1 MMDNFST
8 AYNRDRCRYNTA
20 LFESLLYGGCMPTLT
35 DASYALIEGRSHDP
49 FAILGRH
56 THPDGG
62 IIIRIFRPHVS
73 KAWLLGFGTRPR
85 VMKRIKGSDFFTC
98 RVAKGDFDT
107 PYRLRLQGSEEN
119 LWEEEDPYRFPPM
132 LGDMDLHLIGEGNHF
147 EKYRLFG
154 AHVRTIEG
162 VAGVGFAVW
171 APNAQRV
178 SVIGNFNGWD
188 GRIHAMRLRGSS
200 GVWELFIPSL
210 QAGEIY
216 KFEIRGK
223 HGEIIEKAD
232 PYAQQMELR
241 PKTACIVHDQSQYQW
256 NDQSWMEQRRHN
268 GPPMDQPISI
278 YELHLGSWQRDGE
291 AFLNYRELAH
301 RLVPYCQQLGFTHL
315 ELMPITEHPFDGSW
329 GYQTVGY
336 FAPTSR
342 FGTPDDFRYFID
354 YCHQHGLGVFLDWV
368 PAHFPKDSFGLAQFD
383 GTALYEHED
392 PRLGEHKD
400 WGTLIFNFG
409 RNEVRNFLIA
419 SALFWLDKFHLDG
432 LRVDAV
438 ASMLYLD
445 YSRNADEWVPN
456 KYGGRENLE
465 AVEFLKQF
473 NHLVHERFPGAVTM
487 AEESTS
493 WPMVS
498 RPTYLGGLGFTMKWN
513 MGWMN
518 DSLDYFSHE
527 PVHRSYHHNQMTFSM
542 MYAFTENFIL
552 PFSHDEIVHGK
563 GSMPGKMPGD
573 DWQKF
578 ANLRALYGWQFT
590 HPGKKLLFMGD
601 EFGQWTEWNE
611 NGQLSW
617 EQTPHQPHAGLMRLI
632 TDLNHLYRH
641 RPALHSNDFNG
652 SGFEWVDCNDADH
665 SVLSYLRKDNDGHQ
679 LLVVLNLTPVVR
691 EGYRLGVPQ
700 PGIYSEVLN
709 SDSEVYGGSN
719 VGNGGQVSSEAIGF
733 MGRVQSIVLRL
744 PPLSCLILDKTG

>member
-1 MMDNFST
+1 
-8 AYNRDRCRYNTA
+8 
-20 LFESLLYGGCMPTLT
+20 MPTLT
-35 DASYALIEGRSHDP
+35 DAAYAVIEGRSHDP
-49 FAILGRH
+49 FAFLGCH
-56 THPDGG
+56 SHAKDGVVV
-62 IIIRIFRPHVS
+62 RIFRPHVS
-73 KAWLLGFGTRPR
+73 KAWLLGFGARPR
-85 VMKRIKGSDFFTC
+85 VMKRTKGSDIFTC
-98 RVAKGDFDT
+98 HVSKGAFDT
-107 PYRLRLQGSEEN
+107 PYRLRLEGGEGDR
-119 LWEEEDPYRFPPM
+119 WEEEDPYRFPPM

-154 AHVRTIEG
+154 AHLRTIES
-162 VAGVGFAVW
+162 VDGVGFAVW

-188 GRIHAMRLRGSS
+188 GRIHAMRMRGSS
-200 GVWELFIPSL
+200 GVWELFIPGL
-210 QAGEIY
+210 VAGEIY

-223 HGEIIEKAD
+223 HGEILEKAD

-241 PKTACIVHDQSQYQW
+241 PKTACVVHDQTQYQW
-256 NDQSWMEQRRHN
+256 SDQSWMEQRRSN
-268 GPPMDQPISI
+268 GPPMDQPVSI
-278 YELHLGSWQRDGE
+278 YELHLGSWQREGE
-291 AFLNYRELAH
+291 AFVNYRELAH
-301 RLVPYCQQLGFTHL
+301 RLVAYCQKLGFTHI

-342 FGTPDDFRYFID
+342 YGSPDDFRYFVD
-354 YCHQHGLGVFLDWV
+354 YCHQHDLGVFLDWV
-368 PAHFPKDSFGLAQFD
+368 PAHFPKDSFGLARFD

-473 NHLVHERFPGAVTM
+473 NHLVHERFPGAITM

-552 PFSHDEIVHGK
+552 PFSHDEVVHGK

-578 ANLRALYGWQFT
+578 ANLRVLYGWQFT
-590 HPGKKLLFMGD
+590 HPGKKLLFMGG
-601 EFGQWTEWNE
+601 EFGQWSEWSE
-611 NGQLSW
+611 DSQLCW
-617 EQTPHQPHAGLMRLI
+617 EQTPHQPHAGMLRLI
-632 TDLNHLYRH
+632 ADLNQLYRN

-652 SGFEWVDCNDADH
+652 EGFEWMDCNDADH

-691 EGYRLGVPQ
+691 EGYRIGVPLD
-700 PGIYSEVLN
+700 GVYNELFN
-709 SDSEVYGGSN
+709 SDSETYGGSN
-719 VGNGGQVSSEAIGF
+719 VGNGGQVSSEAIAF
-733 MGRVQSIVLRL
+733 MGRQQSIVLRL
-744 PPLSCLILDKTG
+744 PPLSCLILDKRD

>member
-1 MMDNFST
+1 
-8 AYNRDRCRYNTA
+8 
-20 LFESLLYGGCMPTLT
+20 MPTLT
-35 DASYALIEGRSHDP
+35 DAMYAVIEARSHDP
-49 FAILGRH
+49 FAVLGRH
-56 THPDGG
+56 PHPDGG
-62 IIIRIFRPHVS
+62 VVIRVFRPHVR
-73 KAWLLGFGTRPR
+73 KVWLLGFGARAR
-85 VMKRIKGSDFFTC
+85 AMKRIEGSDFFTC
-98 RVAKGDFDT
+98 HLANGDFDT
-107 PYRLRLQGSEEN
+107 PYRLRLESADGHR
-119 LWEEEDPYRFPPM
+119 WEADDPYRFPPM
-132 LGDMDLHLIGEGNHF
+132 LGDLDLHLIGEGNHF

-154 AHVRTIEG
+154 AHVRTMEG
-162 VAGVGFAVW
+162 VTGVGFAVW

-200 GVWELFIPSL
+200 GVWELFIPGL
-210 QAGEIY
+210 EAGELY

-223 HGEIIEKAD
+223 HGEILEKAD
-232 PYAQQMELR
+232 PYAQQMEVR
-241 PKTACIVHDQSQYQW
+241 PKTACIVHDQRRYQW
-256 NDQSWMEQRRHN
+256 GDQSWIEQRRRN
-268 GPPMDQPISI
+268 GPPLAQPISI
-278 YELHLGSWQRDGE
+278 YEVHLGSWQRENG

-301 RLVPYCQQLGFTHL
+301 RLVAYCQRLGFTHL
-315 ELMPITEHPFDGSW
+315 ELLPITEHPFDGSW

-342 FGTPDDFRYFID
+342 FGTPDDFRYFVD
-354 YCHQHGLGVFLDWV
+354 YCHQHGIGVFLDWV
-368 PAHFPKDSFGLAQFD
+368 PAHFPKDSFGLARFD

-392 PRLGEHKD
+392 PRLGEHRD

-419 SALFWLDKFHLDG
+419 SALFWLDQFHIDG

-445 YSRNADEWVPN
+445 YSRNAGEWIPN
-456 KYGGRENLE
+456 RYGGRENLE

-518 DSLDYFSHE
+518 DSLSYFAHE

-552 PFSHDEIVHGK
+552 PFSHDEVVHGK

-611 NGQLSW
+611 DGALSW
-617 EQTPHQPHAGLMRLI
+617 EQTPHQPHAGLMRMVA
-632 TDLNHLYRH
+632 DLNRLYRE
-641 RPALHSNDFNG
+641 RPELHCNDFNG
-652 SGFEWVDCNDADH
+652 NGFEWIDCNDADH

-691 EGYRLGVPQ
+691 EGYRLGVPLA
-700 PGIYSEVLN
+700 GTYREIFN
-709 SDSEVYGGSN
+709 SDSELYGGGN
-719 VGNGGQVSSEAIGF
+719 VGNGGQVNSEAVAF
-733 MGRVQSIVLRL
+733 MGRQHSIALRL
-744 PPLSCLILDKTG
+744 PPLSCLILDNAG